1 MIGLIKTVNTFNHN
15 KGEKFSAYATP
26 IIRNEILM
34 TLKKKRIIPA
44 FSLDEEYRLG
54 NGESVSYADMIASEK
69 RFEEL
74 SDSKFNFDVFFKK
87 LPDREKK
94 IVLLSMNDVTQREI
108 AQEVGVSQA
117 QISRILKSIRK
128 KIER

>member
-1 MIGLIKTVNTFNHN
+1 M
-15 KGEKFSAYATP
+15 
-26 IIRNEILM
+26 
-34 TLKKKRIIPA
+34 
-44 FSLDEEYRLG
+44 
-54 NGESVSYADMIASEK
+54 SYADMIASEK